1 MIAHVIDNV
10 PLCTLLRLSSYTDR
24 MYVSA
29 VATALSLEHAASF
42 FCCLCCSV
50 RSYLSTWKTCEISV
64 IYLSN
69 QIGEKRQKTFATETK
84 QAKQANDDVITQVHR
99 IQSQNVL
106 YGMQMQLQCMQMQM
120 RMQLQN
126 PVLDTTTVQVPSTL
140 EPIIWN
146 NKTKYRYP
154 LPLTQDSGLTLHSDL
169 APYSTLAV
177 MHNMKQ

>member
-69 QIGEKRQKTFATETK
+69 QIGGEATKNIRYWDKASKASKWRCDYTSASNSVAKCVVWNANAIAMHANANANATAKSCIGYNNSTGTLYPWTHYLK
-84 QAKQANDDVITQVHR
+84 Q
-99 IQSQNVL
+99 
-106 YGMQMQLQCMQMQM
+106 
-120 RMQLQN
+120 
-126 PVLDTTTVQVPSTL
+126 
-140 EPIIWN
+140 
-146 NKTKYRYP
+146 
-154 LPLTQDSGLTLHSDL
+154 
-169 APYSTLAV
+169 
-177 MHNMKQ
+177 